1 MSPRSRLLLLAAAA
15 AGAGA
20 GLAFLIQ
27 LRLRPLD
34 GLWLEDRV
42 CLVTTDLEAPGLA
55 VARHL
60 LWRGA
65 RVALCASGELE
76 AAREL
81 LGEGR
86 DVVVVECDPQ
96 DTESVDTMLAEVTRR
111 LGPIEV
117 MVSQG
122 ERGLIER
129 ALGPGVLVRPLS
141 SGADLERGARRLA
154 DSLEA
159 ERNGTEPGRFRQQPQ
174 SL

>member
-1 MSPRSRLLLLAAAA
+1 MSPRSRALLLAAAA
-15 AGAGA
+15 AAASA
-20 GLAFLIQ
+20 GLLLVLQ
-27 LRLRPLD
+27 LRLRSLA

-42 CLVTTDLEAPGLA
+42 CLVTADLEMPGLA

-65 RVALCASGELE
+65 RVALCASGDPD

-86 DVVVVECDPQ
+86 DVVVVACDPR
-96 DTESVDTMLAEVTRR
+96 DRKAVAAMLAEVEQR

-117 MVSQG
+117 MVYQG

-129 ALGPGVLVRPLS
+129 ALGPGVLVRQLP
-141 SGADLERGARRLA
+141 GGFNLERNARRLA

-159 ERNGTEPGRFRQQPQ
+159 GRPGAGADRFRQRRP